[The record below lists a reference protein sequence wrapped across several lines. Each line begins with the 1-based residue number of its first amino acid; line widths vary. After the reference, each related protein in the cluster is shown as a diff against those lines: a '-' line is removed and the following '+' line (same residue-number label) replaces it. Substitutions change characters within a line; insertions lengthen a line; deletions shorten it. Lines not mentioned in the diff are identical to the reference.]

1 MTNSKIR
8 EIALIGAGKL
18 ATNFA
23 ITLKKSGY
31 SILQIYNRSV
41 KPGKKLAEKV
51 SATYIG
57 NLNELTG
64 NADLYALAVSDSVLK
79 EVAEKIHLND
89 RLIIHFSGTADISV
103 LKGSSLNYG
112 VLYPPQTFTIKSGS
126 GFLHIPLCIEANNP
140 ESERILTQFA
150 GTLSEKIFRVNSYQ
164 RKIIHLSAIF
174 ASNFTNFMYTVAE
187 DLLTENDLPM
197 DLLQPIIK
205 KTASNARHKDIYGFQ
220 TGPAI
225 REDLKI
231 MKTHLDFLSDKPEY
245 EKIYQ
250 ILSDSI
256 IKFKHQNDKL

>member
-1 MTNSKIR
+1 MTNSEIR
-8 EIALIGAGKL
+8 KIALIGAGKL

-23 ITLKKSGY
+23 FTLKKSGY
-31 SILQIYNRSV
+31 SILQVYDRSV
-41 KPGKKLAEKV
+41 EPGKKLAGKV
-51 SATYIG
+51 SASYIG
-57 NLNELTG
+57 NLNELTER
-64 NADLYALAVSDSVLK
+64 ADLYALAVSDSALK
-79 EVAEKIHLND
+79 EIAEKIRLND
-89 RLIIHFSGTADISV
+89 QLIIHFSGTADISV

-112 VLYPPQTFTIKSGS
+112 ILYPPQTFTIKPGS
-126 GFLHIPLCIEANNP
+126 GFLNIPLCLEANNQ
-140 ESERILTQFA
+140 ESERILTKFA
-150 GTLSEKIFRVNSYQ
+150 GTLSEKIFKVNSYQ
-164 RKIIHLSAIF
+164 RTIIHLSAIF
-174 ASNFTNFMYTVAE
+174 ASNFTNFMYAVAE

-245 EKIYQ
+245 KKIYQ
-250 ILSDSI
+250 ILTDSI

>member
-1 MTNSKIR
+1 MTNSEIR
-8 EIALIGAGKL
+8 KIALIGAGKL

-23 ITLKKSGY
+23 FTLKKSGY
-31 SILQIYNRSV
+31 TILQVYDRSV
-41 KPGKKLAEKV
+41 EPGKKLAGKV
-51 SATYIG
+51 SASYIG
-57 NLNELTG
+57 NLNELTER
-64 NADLYALAVSDSVLK
+64 ADLYALAVSDSALK
-79 EVAEKIHLND
+79 EIAEKIRLND
-89 RLIIHFSGTADISV
+89 QLIIHFSGTADISV

-112 VLYPPQTFTIKSGS
+112 ILYPPQTFTIKPGS
-126 GFLHIPLCIEANNP
+126 GFLNIPLCLEANNQ
-140 ESERILTQFA
+140 ESERILTKFA
-150 GTLSEKIFRVNSYQ
+150 GTLSEKIFKVNSYQ
-164 RKIIHLSAIF
+164 RTIIHLSAIF
-174 ASNFTNFMYTVAE
+174 ASNFTNFMYAVAE

-245 EKIYQ
+245 KKIYQ
-250 ILSDSI
+250 ILTDSI